1 MRKESMWGSLPL
13 GRDSLCNLAGPPVPG
28 AHVFFTQHDK
38 RLRPHCCRCSVAQ
51 SCLTLCDPMDC
62 SPPGFSAQGVFQAR
76 TREWVSISSS
86 RGSSWP
92 RDWTHV
98 SCIAGGFFACW
109 AIREAHLTNK
119 TQSCSPRTL
128 DGWKFKKKIHMQCKG
143 IPLLLY

>member
-13 GRDSLCNLAGPPVPG
+13 GRDSLCKLAGPQFLGPMSSSLNITKG
-28 AHVFFTQHDK
+28 WDLTAAG
-38 RLRPHCCRCSVAQ
+38 AQ
-51 SCLTLCDPMDC
+51 SLSHVWPDPMDC
-62 SPPGFSAQGVFQAR
+62 SPPGFSVHGVFQAR
-76 TREWVSISSS
+76 TLEWVSISSS

-92 RDWTHV
+92 RDWTRV

-128 DGWKFKKKIHMQCKG
+128 DGSKFKKKIHMQCKG